1 MPYALNLSSSSNMLR
16 AGDPEIGT
24 LTLGGLRLEPRELPA
39 SSCLTRAEQNH
50 YILTPCFVAALLASS
65 TCPMVLVCSI

>member
-1 MPYALNLSSSSNMLR
+1 MLR

-24 LTLGGLRLEPRELPA
+24 LTLGGLRLEPRALPA

-50 YILTPCFVAALLASS
+50 NVGSMFCGCF
-65 TCPMVLVCSI
+65 TCKLNMPHGAGLQYLGNPELKHVG